1 MSNPTAQTM
10 PPVLVFGDDT
20 RSFLATVRS
29 LGRRGVRVHVAPH
42 SLQSPALRSR
52 HIFKVHRIPYYLGD
66 GTEWLAA
73 VQQVLQAES
82 IGVVLACEERALL
95 PLMRHREALPGC
107 KIALPGDAAF
117 EAFFDKLN
125 THLLAQQV
133 DVPSPAAVAVEPGTQ
148 AHQIGEQLGFPVVC
162 KARRS
167 YNWPHLYSRSK
178 VCVAHDEAALSQWL
192 AACGDAR
199 GQFLAEAYFDGFGL
213 GVSVLCDRGRV
224 IQAFEH
230 HRVNELEGS
239 SYYRV
244 SRQVHPER
252 LAAVVRMVAV
262 VDYTGLAMFE
272 FKHQPASGQWA
283 LLEVNARPWGSMP
296 LPLALGVDF
305 PWGAYLLAAGQPAPA
320 PVAFAA
326 GVYGRH
332 LMGDLHQLRMR
343 IAGLPLAKGIW
354 RGACWLAGLVRVLT
368 PREHWDTLV
377 ASDPGPG
384 LAELSELRRIGW
396 QRLLRALGWQSRLVN
411 PRGRALLDA
420 LARRKVDDAP
430 PRILFLCL
438 GNICRSP
445 YAALRAQALAQAAG
459 RVLVFGSAGTLPRE
473 PRPSPEAAQAAAAKR
488 GLALDSH
495 RSQHAS
501 PATLAVW
508 DAIVSFDRD
517 IESNLL
523 SRHPELR
530 SKLVHIDAYGAARDI
545 ADPYGRDA
553 ATFDGTYEAIDR
565 ALCAWPLLQPNPF
578 GSDTR

>member
-1 MSNPTAQTM
+1 MSHPSAQAL

-29 LGRRGVRVHVAPH
+29 LGRRGVRVHVAPY

-52 HIFKVHRIPYYLGD
+52 HIFKVHRIPFYLGD
-66 GTEWLAA
+66 GAEWLAA
-73 VQQVLQAES
+73 VQQVLQAEG
-82 IGVVLACEERALL
+82 IGMVMACEERSLL
-95 PLMRHREALPGC
+95 PLMRHRAALPGC
-107 KIALPGDAAF
+107 RVALPGDAAF

-125 THLLAQQV
+125 THLLAQKV
-133 DVPSPAAVAVEPGTQ
+133 HVPSPTAVAVEPGSQ
-148 AHQIGEQLGFPVVC
+148 AHQIGQQLGFPVVC

-167 YNWPHLYSRSK
+167 YDWPHLYGRSK
-178 VCVAHDEAALSQWL
+178 VSMAQNEEALSQWL
-192 AACGDAR
+192 ARCGDAR

-213 GVSVLCDRGRV
+213 GVSVLSDRGQV

-244 SRQVHPER
+244 SRPVHPER
-252 LAAVVRMVAV
+252 LAAVARMVAA

-305 PWGAYLLAAGQPAPA
+305 PWGAYLLAAGLPAPA
-320 PVAFAA
+320 PVGYAA

-343 IAGLPLAKGIW
+343 LASMSLVPGVW
-354 RGACWLAGLVRVLT
+354 RAACWLAGLARVLT
-368 PREHWDTLV
+368 PREHWDTLI

-384 LAELSELRRIGW
+384 LAELSELRRVGW
-396 QRLLRALGWQSRLVN
+396 QRLLRALGWRNHSVN
-411 PRGRALLDA
+411 TPGRALLDA
-420 LARRKVDDAP
+420 LGSARVGDAP

-445 YAALRAQALAQAAG
+445 YAALRAKALAQAAG
-459 RVLVFGSAGTLPRE
+459 RALIVGSAGTLPRE
-473 PRPSPEAAQAAAAKR
+473 PRPSPETAQAAAARR
-488 GLALDSH
+488 GLALDTH

-501 PATLAVW
+501 PATLAGW
-508 DAIVSFDRD
+508 DAIVSFDSD
-517 IESNLL
+517 IENSLL

-530 SKLVHIDAYGAARDI
+530 SKLVHIDAYGAANDI

-565 ALCAWPLLQPNPF
+565 ALSAWPLLQPSPF
-578 GSDTR
+578 APDTR